1 MKPGVN
7 AWADS
12 KIRDWTCVLKEMGFS
27 EDFFFFFQEIKR
39 ELLGELTQIKSS
51 KTQIESSV
59 RIPSKENI
67 DREISR
73 SKTEHKDKEFGT
85 AGSNKHRSSA

>member
-27 EDFFFFFQEIKR
+27 EDFFFFFLGNKERTAWRTDTDKIK
-39 ELLGELTQIKSS
+39 QD
-51 KTQIESSV
+51 
-59 RIPSKENI
+59 I
-67 DREISR
+67 DRELC
-73 SKTEHKDKEFGT
+73 
-85 AGSNKHRSSA
+85 